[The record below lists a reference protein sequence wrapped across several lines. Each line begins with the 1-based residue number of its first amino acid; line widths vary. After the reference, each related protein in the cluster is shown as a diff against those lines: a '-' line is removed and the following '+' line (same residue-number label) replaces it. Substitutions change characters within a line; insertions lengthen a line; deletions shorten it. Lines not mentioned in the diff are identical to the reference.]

1 MSTVRRWLRVDVWW
15 SWWSLAAVGFAGLI
29 ILTVL
34 LFPMLLRPDLSA
46 SERVRI
52 ERGGTDKLV
61 AAENDRSNAQ
71 NNIRTTLL
79 QGIAGVAL
87 VTGAYFAFRGLQ
99 ERQLELARE
108 GQITTRYAEAVK
120 QLGDEGLL
128 AVRIGGIYSLERIAR
143 DSDRDAPTVV
153 ALLSAFVR
161 RSPRE
166 DGSRLLSDRAPDAQI
181 ALSVLIG
188 FHGVAPANLRNAD
201 LRGADLRDAV
211 LTDADLRDA
220 NLTDADLRGAK
231 LPNAKLTGATVTNAN
246 MGLAVLTDADLT
258 DATARD
264 AKLTGAKL
272 TGADLT
278 GADLTGADL
287 TGADLTGATMRYTV
301 LIDGDLT
308 GADLTGADLTGA
320 TMRYTVLIDGDL
332 SGAD

>member
-1 MSTVRRWLRVDVWW
+1 MSTVGRRLRVQVWW
-15 SWWSLAAVGFAGLI
+15 SWWSVAAVGFAGLI

-34 LFPMLLRPDLSA
+34 LFPVLLRPDLSA
-46 SERVRI
+46 SQRVLI
-52 ERGGTDKLV
+52 EKGGTDRLV

-87 VTGAYFAFRGLQ
+87 VTGAYFAFRQRQ
-99 ERQLELARE
+99 ERQFELARE
-108 GQITTRYAEAVK
+108 GQITASYTEAVK
-120 QLGDEGLL
+120 QLGDQGLL

-161 RSPRE
+161 RSRSV
-166 DGSRLLSDRAPDAQI
+166 DGSRLLADRAPDAQI

-188 FHGVAPANLRNAD
+188 FHRFAPAGLRNAD

-211 LTDADLRDA
+211 LTDADVRDA
-220 NLTDADLRGAK
+220 NLTDADLRGSH
-231 LPNAKLTGATVTNAN
+231 
-246 MGLAVLTDADLT
+246 LA
-258 DATARD
+258 
-264 AKLTGAKL
+264 
-272 TGADLT
+272 GADLT

-287 TGADLTGATMRYTV
+287 TGADLTGATMRHTV

-320 TMRYTVLIDGDL
+320 TMRYTVLVDRDL

>member
-1 MSTVRRWLRVDVWW
+1 VWRRLRVDVWW
-15 SWWSLAAVGFAGLI
+15 SWWSLAALGFAGLI

-34 LFPMLLRPDLSA
+34 LFPVLLRPDLSA
-46 SERVRI
+46 SQRVLI
-52 ERGGTDKLV
+52 EKGGTDRLV

-71 NNIRTTLL
+71 NNICTTLL

-87 VTGAYFAFRGLQ
+87 VTGAYFAFRQRQ
-99 ERQLELARE
+99 ERQFELARE
-108 GQITTRYAEAVK
+108 GQITTSYTEAVK

-161 RSPRE
+161 RSRSV

-188 FHGVAPANLRNAD
+188 FHLGAPADLRNAD
-201 LRGADLRDAV
+201 LRGADLRDAA

-231 LPNAKLTGATVTNAN
+231 L
-246 MGLAVLTDADLT
+246 M
-258 DATARD
+258 
-264 AKLTGAKL
+264 
-272 TGADLT
+272 GADLT

-287 TGADLTGATMRYTV
+287 RSATMRNTV

-332 SGAD
+332 SGAG